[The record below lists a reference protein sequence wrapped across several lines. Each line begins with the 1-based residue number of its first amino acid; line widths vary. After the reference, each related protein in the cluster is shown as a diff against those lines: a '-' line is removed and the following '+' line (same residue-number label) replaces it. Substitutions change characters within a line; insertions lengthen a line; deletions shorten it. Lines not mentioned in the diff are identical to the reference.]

1 MTLLIYYAT
10 MQLVMTETNTTN
22 ISAAGEGTPPSQVV
36 EESLLSETKGEKPG
50 FLGRIR
56 KAVGNL
62 ALRLIARGEDGQ
74 VNRDNSGADSEN
86 SDGAEETAETLDD
99 ETLQRI
105 EEIEER
111 CDFYVDILLEDSDIA
126 GMLMS
131 GKYEEIEKFIPN
143 IRELVASDG
152 RLNPESEDYD
162 FDYAGDTLLRLAR
175 NSVKELFRRQYEH
188 MPKLTD
194 KLRHV
199 MWELINSVCSLADS
213 YDPSYIFDNEYQHS
227 MFELI
232 GVERMLPEG
241 VAEEFRDMVLS
252 EVARYVTMLNHN
264 CDYGYKTTM
273 KWLEDRGFP
282 PCYWP
287 RDARERE
294 DFPEPLRQVLVEDA
308 VSHIDHLVIRY
319 YGRGDRGEWVDAEV
333 MHKYF
338 EARWLGMIP
347 SEICGSYDGN
357 LIYYWHQWVNDM
369 DKVIDGVGLDNA
381 KKLQKELGITHFG
394 DWSPETLRGTLKLLE
409 TGRTESGN
417 PATIIVRGATG
428 DHNGA
433 AVKYGDI
440 ESPNTFAVE
449 INHTSDLSRVVKKL
463 EGAGVDSNTFDTLV
477 LFGHGSESR
486 FFMSSDEKIPPND
499 RKWRNKEGLRSL
511 IETLKIDTIILN
523 SCHPLVREKRFDAL
537 MVGDEPQRRRG
548 TAVALSEAF
557 PGVQVISGLDGATS
571 SYIIKGTGNMQ
582 ITTEDKGTINAS
594 SMTAVTKNGL
604 TRVHREEVKIQ

>member
-1 MTLLIYYAT
+1 

-62 ALRLIARGEDGQ
+62 ALRLIACGEDGQ
-74 VNRDNSGADSEN
+74 DDRDNSGADSEN

-126 GMLMS
+126 DMLMS

-199 MWELINSVCSLADS
+199 MWELINSVRSLADS

-241 VAEEFRDMVLS
+241 VAKEFRDMVLS

-433 AVKYGDI
+433 AIKYGDI

-449 INHTSDLSRVVKKL
+449 INHTSDLSGVVAKL
-463 EGAGVDSNTFDTLV
+463 RQAGVDSNTFDTLV

-486 FFMSSDEKIPPND
+486 FFMSSDEKIPPNY
-499 RKWRNKEGLRSL
+499 RKWRNKKGMRSL

-537 MVGDEPQRRRG
+537 MVGDKPQQRRG
-548 TAVALSEAF
+548 TAVALSKAF

>member
-1 MTLLIYYAT
+1 

-36 EESLLSETKGEKPG
+36 EESLSSETKGEKPG

-74 VNRDNSGADSEN
+74 ANRDNSGADSEN

-126 GMLMS
+126 DILMS

-199 MWELINSVCSLADS
+199 MWELINSVRSLADS

-273 KWLEDRGFP
+273 KWLEDRGFS

-294 DFPEPLRQVLVEDA
+294 DFPEPLRQVLAGDA
-308 VSHIDHLVIRY
+308 VSHIDHLVIEY

-347 SEICGSYDGN
+347 SEICGSYDGY

-428 DHNGA
+428 DHNGSA
-433 AVKYGDI
+433 GTYGDI

-486 FFMSSDEKIPPND
+486 FFMSSDEKIPPNY
-499 RKWRNKEGLRSL
+499 RKWRNKKGMRSL
-511 IETLKIDTIILN
+511 IETLGIGTIILN
-523 SCHPLVREKRFDAL
+523 SCHPLVREKRFNAL
-537 MVGDEPQRRRG
+537 MVGDEPQQRRG
-548 TAVALSEAF
+548 TAVALSKAF

>member
-1 MTLLIYYAT
+1 

-74 VNRDNSGADSEN
+74 ANRDNSGADSEN

-126 GMLMS
+126 DMLMS

-199 MWELINSVCSLADS
+199 MWELINSVRSLADS

-308 VSHIDHLVIRY
+308 VSHIDHLVIEY

-347 SEICGSYDGN
+347 SEICGSYDGY

-428 DHNGA
+428 DHNGSA
-433 AVKYGDI
+433 GTYGDI

-486 FFMSSDEKIPPND
+486 FFMSSDEKIPPNY
-499 RKWRNKEGLRSL
+499 RKWRNKKGMRSL
-511 IETLKIDTIILN
+511 IETLGIGTIILD
-523 SCHPLVREKRFDAL
+523 SCHPLVREKRFNAL
-537 MVGDEPQRRRG
+537 MVGDEPQQRRG
-548 TAVALSEAF
+548 TAVALSKAF

>member
-74 VNRDNSGADSEN
+74 DNRDNSGADSEN

>member
-1 MTLLIYYAT
+1 

-36 EESLLSETKGEKPG
+36 EESLLSKTKGEKPG

-74 VNRDNSGADSEN
+74 ANRDNSGADSEN
-86 SDGAEETAETLDD
+86 SDGAEETAETLDN

-105 EEIEER
+105 EEIEEE
-111 CDFYVDILLEDSDIA
+111 CDFYTDLLMGDGGRDIMR
-126 GMLMS
+126 MLTL
-131 GKYEEIEKFIPN
+131 GKYEEIKKFIPN
-143 IRELVASDG
+143 LRELIEDDDW
-152 RLNPESEDYD
+152 LNPKSPIYNQ
-162 FDYAGDTLLRLAR
+162 FYARDTLSRLAQD
-175 NSVKELFRRQYEH
+175 NVAAFSEKYCEH

-199 MWELINSVCSLADS
+199 MRELINSARSLADS
-213 YDPSYIFDNEYQHS
+213 CDPSIVDNEYQHS
-227 MFELI
+227 MFKLI
-232 GVERMLPEG
+232 GVERMLPKG

-264 CDYGYKTTM
+264 CDYGRNTTM

-338 EARWLGMIP
+338 EARWPVMISP
-347 SEICGSYDGN
+347 EICGSHDKY

-394 DWSPETLRGTLKLLE
+394 DWSPETLKGTLKLLE

-428 DHNGA
+428 DHNGSA
-433 AVKYGDI
+433 GKYRKI
-440 ESPNTFAVE
+440 ESPDMFAIEVS
-449 INHTSDLSRVVKKL
+449 HTDDLSRIVEKL
-463 EGAGVDSNTFDTLV
+463 QQAGADSNTFDTVV
-477 LFGHGSESR
+477 LFGHGSEKH
-486 FFMSSDEKIPPND
+486 FFMSSYEKIPPNY
-499 RKWRNKEGLRSL
+499 RKWRNREGLRSL

-523 SCHPLVREKRFDAL
+523 SCHPLVREERYGAL
-537 MVGDEPQRRRG
+537 AVGEKPQRRRG
-548 TAVALSEAF
+548 TAPALSKAF
-557 PGVQVISGLDGATS
+557 SRVRVISGLDGITC
-571 SYIIKGTGNMQ
+571 SYIMEGVGNMRI
-582 ITTEDKGTINAS
+582 ITVDKNTGDES
-594 SMTAVTKNGL
+594 SVTAVTKNGL
-604 TRVHREEVKIQ
+604 TRAHREEVKIQ

>member
-1 MTLLIYYAT
+1 

-62 ALRLIARGEDGQ
+62 ALRLIACGEDGQ
-74 VNRDNSGADSEN
+74 DDRDNSGADSEN

-126 GMLMS
+126 DMLMS

-199 MWELINSVCSLADS
+199 MWELINSVRSLADS

-241 VAEEFRDMVLS
+241 VAKEFRDMVLS

-433 AVKYGDI
+433 AIKYGDI

-449 INHTSDLSRVVKKL
+449 INHTSDLSGVVAKL
-463 EGAGVDSNTFDTLV
+463 RQAGVDSNTFDTLV

-486 FFMSSDEKIPPND
+486 FFMSSDEKIPPNY
-499 RKWRNKEGLRSL
+499 RKWRNKKGMRSL

-537 MVGDEPQRRRG
+537 MVGDKPQQRRG
-548 TAVALSEAF
+548 TAVALSKAF

-571 SYIIKGTGNMQ
+571 SYIIKGIGNMQ

>member
-1 MTLLIYYAT
+1 
-10 MQLVMTETNTTN
+10 MTETNTTN

-36 EESLLSETKGEKPG
+36 EESLSSETKGEKPG
-50 FLGRIR
+50 FLGGIR

-74 VNRDNSGADSEN
+74 ANRDNSGADSEN
-86 SDGAEETAETLDD
+86 SDGAEETTETLDD

-126 GMLMS
+126 DMFMS

-175 NSVKELFRRQYEH
+175 NSVKELFRRHYEH

-199 MWELINSVCSLADS
+199 MWELINSARSLADS

-273 KWLEDRGFP
+273 KWLEDRGFS

-347 SEICGSYDGN
+347 SEICGSYDGY

-433 AVKYGDI
+433 AGTYGDI

-449 INHTSDLSRVVKKL
+449 INHTSDLSGVVAKL
-463 EGAGVDSNTFDTLV
+463 
-477 LFGHGSESR
+477 
-486 FFMSSDEKIPPND
+486 
-499 RKWRNKEGLRSL
+499 
-511 IETLKIDTIILN
+511 
-523 SCHPLVREKRFDAL
+523 
-537 MVGDEPQRRRG
+537 Q
-548 TAVALSEAF
+548 
-557 PGVQVISGLDGATS
+557 
-571 SYIIKGTGNMQ
+571 
-582 ITTEDKGTINAS
+582 
-594 SMTAVTKNGL
+594 
-604 TRVHREEVKIQ
+604 

>member
-1 MTLLIYYAT
+1 MI
-10 MQLVMTETNTTN
+10 ETNTANT
-22 ISAAGEGTPPSQVV
+22 SAASEGTPPSPVDEKFLV
-36 EESLLSETKGEKPG
+36 LETKVKELGV
-50 FLGRIR
+50 LGRIKR
-56 KAVGNL
+56 TMGNL
-62 ALRLIARGEDGQ
+62 ALRLTARGKDDQ
-74 VNRDNSGADSEN
+74 ANRDNSGADSEN

-126 GMLMS
+126 DMLMS

-199 MWELINSVCSLADS
+199 MWELINSVRSLADS

-241 VAEEFRDMVLS
+241 VAKEFRDMVLS

-338 EARWLGMIP
+338 EVRWLGMIP

-433 AVKYGDI
+433 AGTYGDI

-449 INHTSDLSRVVKKL
+449 INHTSDLSGVVAKL
-463 EGAGVDSNTFDTLV
+463 QQAGVDSNTFDTVV
-477 LFGHGSESR
+477 LFGHGSEKH
-486 FFMSSDEKIPPND
+486 FFMSSDEKIPPNP
-499 RKWRNKEGLRSL
+499 RKWWG
-511 IETLKIDTIILN
+511 
-523 SCHPLVREKRFDAL
+523 
-537 MVGDEPQRRRG
+537 
-548 TAVALSEAF
+548 
-557 PGVQVISGLDGATS
+557 
-571 SYIIKGTGNMQ
+571 
-582 ITTEDKGTINAS
+582 
-594 SMTAVTKNGL
+594 
-604 TRVHREEVKIQ
+604 

>member
-1 MTLLIYYAT
+1 

-74 VNRDNSGADSEN
+74 ANRDNSGADSEN

-126 GMLMS
+126 DMLMS

-143 IRELVASDG
+143 IRELVASDS

-199 MWELINSVCSLADS
+199 MWELINSVRSLADS

-319 YGRGDRGEWVDAEV
+319 YGRGDGGEWVDAEV

-394 DWSPETLRGTLKLLE
+394 DWSPETLKGTLKLLE

-428 DHNGA
+428 DHNGS
-433 AVKYGDI
+433 VGKYRKI

-449 INHTSDLSRVVKKL
+449 INHTSDLSGVVAKL
-463 EGAGVDSNTFDTLV
+463 RQAGVDSNTFDTLV

-486 FFMSSDEKIPPND
+486 FFMSSDEKIPPNP
-499 RKWRNKEGLRSL
+499 RTWHNKKGMRSL

-548 TAVALSEAF
+548 TAIALSKAF
-557 PGVQVISGLDGATS
+557 PRVRVISGLDGVTS

-604 TRVHREEVKIQ
+604 TRAHREEVKIQ

>member
-1 MTLLIYYAT
+1 
-10 MQLVMTETNTTN
+10 MTETNTTN

-74 VNRDNSGADSEN
+74 ANRDNSGADSEN
-86 SDGAEETAETLDD
+86 SDGAEETAETLND

-105 EEIEER
+105 EEIEEE
-111 CDFYVDILLEDSDIA
+111 CDFYTDLLMGDGGRDIMR
-126 GMLMS
+126 MLTS
-131 GKYEEIEKFIPN
+131 GKYEEIEKFVPN
-143 IRELVASDG
+143 LRELVASDG

-199 MWELINSVCSLADS
+199 MWELINSVRSLADS
-213 YDPSYIFDNEYQHS
+213 CDPSIVDNEYQHS
-227 MFELI
+227 MFKLI

-252 EVARYVTMLNHN
+252 EVARDVTMLNHN

-433 AVKYGDI
+433 ASKYGDI

-449 INHTSDLSRVVKKL
+449 INHTSDLSDVVAKL
-463 EGAGVDSNTFDTLV
+463 ERAGVDSNTFDTVV
-477 LFGHGSESR
+477 LFGHGSEKH
-486 FFMSSDEKIPPND
+486 FFMSSDEKIPPNH
-499 RKWRNKEGLRSL
+499 RKWYNKKGMRSL
-511 IETLKIDTIILN
+511 IETLEIDTIILN
-523 SCHPLVREKRFDAL
+523 SCHPLVREKRFEAL
-537 MVGDEPQRRRG
+537 TVGDEPQQRRG
-548 TAVALSEAF
+548 TASALSQAF
-557 PGVQVISGLDGATS
+557 PRVRVISGLDGATS

>member
-1 MTLLIYYAT
+1 

-36 EESLLSETKGEKPG
+36 EESLLSKTKGEKPG

-74 VNRDNSGADSEN
+74 ANRDNSGADSEN

-111 CDFYVDILLEDSDIA
+111 CDFYVDILLGDSDIA
-126 GMLMS
+126 DMLKS

-199 MWELINSVCSLADS
+199 MWELINSVRSLADS

-241 VAEEFRDMVLS
+241 VAKEFRDMVLS

-433 AVKYGDI
+433 AGTYGDI

-486 FFMSSDEKIPPND
+486 FFMSSDEKIPPNP
-499 RKWRNKEGLRSL
+499 RKWYNKKGMRSL
-511 IETLKIDTIILN
+511 IETLGIGTIILD

-537 MVGDEPQRRRG
+537 MVGDKPQQRRG
-548 TAVALSEAF
+548 TAVALSKAF
-557 PGVQVISGLDGATS
+557 PRVQVISGLDGATS

>member
-1 MTLLIYYAT
+1 MI
-10 MQLVMTETNTTN
+10 ETNTANT
-22 ISAAGEGTPPSQVV
+22 SAASEGTPPSPVDEKFLV
-36 EESLLSETKGEKPG
+36 LETKVKELGV
-50 FLGRIR
+50 LGRIKR
-56 KAVGNL
+56 TMGNL
-62 ALRLIARGEDGQ
+62 ALRLTARGKDDQ
-74 VNRDNSGADSEN
+74 ANRDNSGADSEN

-126 GMLMS
+126 DMLMS

-199 MWELINSVCSLADS
+199 MWELINSVRSLADS

-252 EVARYVTMLNHN
+252 EVARDVTMLNHN

-433 AVKYGDI
+433 AMVYRDI
-440 ESPNTFAVE
+440 ESPDTFAVE
-449 INHTSDLSRVVKKL
+449 IGHTSDLSRVVKKL
-463 EGAGVDSNTFDTLV
+463 KGAGVDSNTFDTLV

-486 FFMSSDEKIPPND
+486 FFMSSDEKIPPNP
-499 RKWRNKEGLRSL
+499 REWYNKEGLRSL
-511 IETLKIDTIILN
+511 IETLGIDTIILN
-523 SCHPLVREKRFDAL
+523 SCHPLVRKKRYGTL
-537 MVGDEPQRRRG
+537 TVGDEPQRRRG
-548 TAVALSEAF
+548 TAPALSKAF
-557 PGVQVISGLDGATS
+557 PLGCRLLAGW
-571 SYIIKGTGNMQ
+571 M
-582 ITTEDKGTINAS
+582 E
-594 SMTAVTKNGL
+594 
-604 TRVHREEVKIQ
+604 

>member
-1 MTLLIYYAT
+1 

-74 VNRDNSGADSEN
+74 ANRDNSGADSEN

-126 GMLMS
+126 DMLMS

-199 MWELINSVCSLADS
+199 MWELINSVRSLADS

-273 KWLEDRGFP
+273 KWLEDRGFS

-308 VSHIDHLVIRY
+308 VSHIDHLVIEY

-347 SEICGSYDGN
+347 SEICGSYDGY

-428 DHNGA
+428 DHNGSA
-433 AVKYGDI
+433 GTYGDI

-486 FFMSSDEKIPPND
+486 FFMSSDEKIPPNY
-499 RKWRNKEGLRSL
+499 RKWRNKKGMRSL

-523 SCHPLVREKRFDAL
+523 SCHPLVREKRFNAL
-537 MVGDEPQRRRG
+537 MVGDEPQQRRG
-548 TAVALSEAF
+548 TAVALSKAF

-582 ITTEDKGTINAS
+582 ITTEDKGTINVS
-594 SMTAVTKNGL
+594 SMTAVTKDGL
-604 TRVHREEVKIQ
+604 TRAHGKGVKIHE

>member
-1 MTLLIYYAT
+1 

-22 ISAAGEGTPPSQVV
+22 ISAAGEGTLPSQVV

-74 VNRDNSGADSEN
+74 ANRDNSGADSEN

-105 EEIEER
+105 EEIEEE
-111 CDFYVDILLEDSDIA
+111 CDFYTDLLMGDGGRDIMR
-126 GMLMS
+126 MLTL
-131 GKYEEIEKFIPN
+131 GKYEEIKKFIPN
-143 IRELVASDG
+143 LRELIEDDDW
-152 RLNPESEDYD
+152 LNPKSPIYNQ
-162 FDYAGDTLLRLAR
+162 FYARDTLSRLAQD
-175 NSVKELFRRQYEH
+175 NVAAFSEKYCEH

-199 MWELINSVCSLADS
+199 MRELINSVRSLADS

-241 VAEEFRDMVLS
+241 VAKEFRDMVLS

-433 AVKYGDI
+433 AGTYGDI

-449 INHTSDLSRVVKKL
+449 INHTSDLSGVVAKL
-463 EGAGVDSNTFDTLV
+463 QQAGVDSNTFDTVV
-477 LFGHGSESR
+477 LFGHGSEKH
-486 FFMSSDEKIPPND
+486 FFMSSDEKIPPNP
-499 RKWRNKEGLRSL
+499 RKWCNKKGMRSL
-511 IETLKIDTIILN
+511 IETLGIGTIILD

-537 MVGDEPQRRRG
+537 MVGDKPQQRRG
-548 TAVALSEAF
+548 TAVALSKAF

>member
-1 MTLLIYYAT
+1 

-36 EESLLSETKGEKPG
+36 EESLSSETKGEKPG

-74 VNRDNSGADSEN
+74 ANRDSGGADSEN
-86 SDGAEETAETLDD
+86 SDGEEETTETLDD

-111 CDFYVDILLEDSDIA
+111 CDFYADLLLEDSDIA
-126 GMLMS
+126 DMLMS

-199 MWELINSVCSLADS
+199 MWELINSVRSLADS

-252 EVARYVTMLNHN
+252 EVARYVTMLTYN

-294 DFPEPLRQVLVEDA
+294 DFPEPLRQVLVGDA
-308 VSHIDHLVIRY
+308 ASFIDHLVIEY

-347 SEICGSYDGN
+347 SEIFGSYDGN

-381 KKLQKELGITHFG
+381 RKLQKELGITHFG

-409 TGRTESGN
+409 TGCTESGE
-417 PATIIVRGATG
+417 PATIIIRGVTG
-428 DHNGA
+428 DYNGA
-433 AVKYGDI
+433 ASGYRNIKSAD
-440 ESPNTFAVE
+440 TFAVE
-449 INHTSDLSRVVKKL
+449 INHTSDLSDVVAKL
-463 EGAGVDSNTFDTLV
+463 ERAGVDSNTFDTVV
-477 LFGHGSESR
+477 LFGHGSEKH
-486 FFMSSDEKIPPND
+486 FFMSSDEKIPPNP
-499 RKWRNKEGLRSL
+499 RTWHNKEGLRSL
-511 IETLKIDTIILN
+511 IETLGIDTIILN
-523 SCHPLVREKRFDAL
+523 SCHPLVRKKRYGTL
-537 MVGDEPQRRRG
+537 TVGDEPQRRRG
-548 TAVALSEAF
+548 TAPALSKAF
-557 PGVQVISGLDGATS
+557 PVRVISGLDGVTPYSIEGAGNMRITT
-571 SYIIKGTGNMQ
+571 KDEDTGNSSS
-582 ITTEDKGTINAS
+582 TI
-594 SMTAVTKNGL
+594 AVTKDGL
-604 TRVHREEVKIQ
+604 TRAHGKEVKIHE

>member
-1 MTLLIYYAT
+1 
-10 MQLVMTETNTTN
+10 MTETNTTN

-36 EESLLSETKGEKPG
+36 EESLSSETKGEKPG

-74 VNRDNSGADSEN
+74 ANRDNSGADSEN
-86 SDGAEETAETLDD
+86 SDGAEETAETLND

-111 CDFYVDILLEDSDIA
+111 CDFYADLLLEDSDIA
-126 GMLMS
+126 DMLMS

-143 IRELVASDG
+143 LRELIEDDG

-199 MWELINSVCSLADS
+199 MWELINSVRSLADS

-252 EVARYVTMLNHN
+252 EVARYVTMLNYN

-294 DFPEPLRQVLVEDA
+294 DFPEPLRQVLVGDA
-308 VSHIDHLVIRY
+308 ASFIDRVVIEY

-347 SEICGSYDGN
+347 SEIFGSYDGN

-409 TGRTESGN
+409 TGCTESGE
-417 PATIIVRGATG
+417 PATIIIRGVTG
-428 DHNGA
+428 DYNGA
-433 AVKYGDI
+433 ASGYRNIKSAD
-440 ESPNTFAVE
+440 TFAVE
-449 INHTSDLSRVVKKL
+449 INHTSDLSDVVAKL
-463 EGAGVDSNTFDTLV
+463 ERAGVDSNTFDTVV
-477 LFGHGSESR
+477 LFGHGSEKH
-486 FFMSSDEKIPPND
+486 FFMSSDEKIPPNP
-499 RKWRNKEGLRSL
+499 RTWHNKEGLRSL
-511 IETLKIDTIILN
+511 IETLGIDTIILN
-523 SCHPLVREKRFDAL
+523 SCHPLVRKKRYGTL
-537 MVGDEPQRRRG
+537 TVGDEPQRRRG
-548 TAVALSEAF
+548 TAPALSKAF
-557 PGVQVISGLDGATS
+557 PVRVISGLDGVTPYSIEGAGNMRITT
-571 SYIIKGTGNMQ
+571 KDEDTGNSSS
-582 ITTEDKGTINAS
+582 TI
-594 SMTAVTKNGL
+594 AVTKDGL
-604 TRVHREEVKIQ
+604 TRAHGKEVKIHE

>member
-1 MTLLIYYAT
+1 

-36 EESLLSETKGEKPG
+36 EESLSSETKGEKPG

-74 VNRDNSGADSEN
+74 ANRDNSGADSEN

-126 GMLMS
+126 DILMS

-175 NSVKELFRRQYEH
+175 NSVKELFGRQYEH

-199 MWELINSVCSLADS
+199 MWELINSVRSLADS

-273 KWLEDRGFP
+273 KWLEDRGFS

-294 DFPEPLRQVLVEDA
+294 DFPEPLRQVLAGDA
-308 VSHIDHLVIRY
+308 VSHIDHLVIEY

-347 SEICGSYDGN
+347 SEICGSYDGY

-428 DHNGA
+428 DHNGSA
-433 AVKYGDI
+433 GTYGDI

-486 FFMSSDEKIPPND
+486 FFMSSDEKIPPNY
-499 RKWRNKEGLRSL
+499 RKWRNKKGMRSL
-511 IETLKIDTIILN
+511 IETLGIGTIILN
-523 SCHPLVREKRFDAL
+523 SCHPLVREKRFNAL
-537 MVGDEPQRRRG
+537 MVGDEPQQRRG
-548 TAVALSEAF
+548 TAVALSKAF

>member
-1 MTLLIYYAT
+1 

-36 EESLLSETKGEKPG
+36 EKSLLLKTKVEK
-50 FLGRIR
+50 LGVLSRIKR
-56 KAVGNL
+56 TMSDL

-74 VNRDNSGADSEN
+74 ANRDNSGADSEN

-126 GMLMS
+126 DMLMS

-199 MWELINSVCSLADS
+199 MWELINSVRSLADS

-252 EVARYVTMLNHN
+252 EVARYVTMLNYN

-294 DFPEPLRQVLVEDA
+294 DFPEPLRQVLVGDA
-308 VSHIDHLVIRY
+308 ASFIDHLVIEY

-338 EARWLGMIP
+338 EAHWLGMIP
-347 SEICGSYDGN
+347 SEIFGSYDGN

-394 DWSPETLRGTLKLLE
+394 DWSPETLKGTLKLLE

-417 PATIIVRGATG
+417 PATIIIRGVTG

-433 AVKYGDI
+433 ASGYRNIKSAD
-440 ESPNTFAVE
+440 TFAVE
-449 INHTSDLSRVVKKL
+449 INHTSDLSDVVAKL
-463 EGAGVDSNTFDTLV
+463 ERAGVDSNTFDTVV
-477 LFGHGSESR
+477 LFGHGSEKH
-486 FFMSSDEKIPPND
+486 FFMSSDEKIPPD
-499 RKWRNKEGLRSL
+499 PRKWHNKEGLRSL
-511 IETLKIDTIILN
+511 IETLGIDTIILN
-523 SCHPLVREKRFDAL
+523 SCHPLVRKKRYGTL
-537 MVGDEPQRRRG
+537 TVGDEPQRRRG
-548 TAVALSEAF
+548 TAPALSKAF
-557 PGVQVISGLDGATS
+557 PVRVISGLDGVTPYSIEGAGNMRITT
-571 SYIIKGTGNMQ
+571 KDKDTGNSSS
-582 ITTEDKGTINAS
+582 TI
-594 SMTAVTKNGL
+594 AVTKDGL
-604 TRVHREEVKIQ
+604 TRAHGKEVKIHE

>member
-1 MTLLIYYAT
+1 
-10 MQLVMTETNTTN
+10 MTETNTTN

-74 VNRDNSGADSEN
+74 ANRDNSGADSEN

-126 GMLMS
+126 DMLMS

-199 MWELINSVCSLADS
+199 MWELINSVRSLADS

-308 VSHIDHLVIRY
+308 VSHIDHLVIEY

-347 SEICGSYDGN
+347 SEICGSYDGY

-428 DHNGA
+428 DHNGSA
-433 AVKYGDI
+433 GTYGDI

-486 FFMSSDEKIPPND
+486 FFMSSDEKIPPNY
-499 RKWRNKEGLRSL
+499 RKWRNKKGMRSL
-511 IETLKIDTIILN
+511 IETLGIGTIILD
-523 SCHPLVREKRFDAL
+523 SCHPLVREKRFNAL
-537 MVGDEPQRRRG
+537 MVGDEPQQRRG
-548 TAVALSEAF
+548 TAVALSKAF

>member
-1 MTLLIYYAT
+1 
-10 MQLVMTETNTTN
+10 MTETNTTN

-74 VNRDNSGADSEN
+74 ANRDNSGADSEN
-86 SDGAEETAETLDD
+86 SDGAEETAETLND

-105 EEIEER
+105 EEIEKE
-111 CDFYVDILLEDSDIA
+111 CGFYADLLMGHRNSDIINA
-126 GMLMS
+126 FMCCE
-131 GKYEEIEKFIPN
+131 YEKIEEFIPN
-143 IRELVASDG
+143 IREVVASDS
-152 RLNPESEDYD
+152 RLNPESEETDDRYYD
-162 FDYAGDTLLRLAR
+162 IGYAEETLSCLIQDNIAAFF
-175 NSVKELFRRQYEH
+175 SEHYEH

-199 MWELINSVCSLADS
+199 MWELINSARSLADS

-308 VSHIDHLVIRY
+308 VSHIDHLVIEY
-319 YGRGDRGEWVDAEV
+319 YGRGDRGE
-333 MHKYF
+333 
-338 EARWLGMIP
+338 
-347 SEICGSYDGN
+347 
-357 LIYYWHQWVNDM
+357 
-369 DKVIDGVGLDNA
+369 
-381 KKLQKELGITHFG
+381 
-394 DWSPETLRGTLKLLE
+394 
-409 TGRTESGN
+409 
-417 PATIIVRGATG
+417 
-428 DHNGA
+428 
-433 AVKYGDI
+433 
-440 ESPNTFAVE
+440 
-449 INHTSDLSRVVKKL
+449 
-463 EGAGVDSNTFDTLV
+463 
-477 LFGHGSESR
+477 
-486 FFMSSDEKIPPND
+486 
-499 RKWRNKEGLRSL
+499 
-511 IETLKIDTIILN
+511 
-523 SCHPLVREKRFDAL
+523 
-537 MVGDEPQRRRG
+537 
-548 TAVALSEAF
+548 
-557 PGVQVISGLDGATS
+557 
-571 SYIIKGTGNMQ
+571 
-582 ITTEDKGTINAS
+582 
-594 SMTAVTKNGL
+594 
-604 TRVHREEVKIQ
+604 